1 MVRKVPCS
9 KVSSP
14 TASPFRMR
22 WSLGWASRSG
32 CQVAK
37 LRVKLAKPSTASVQ
51 FWRGHTMKRLSTR
64 TPPIPD
70 FLPAERKISRRQLID
85 QVARNE
91 APPAVRATPLRLPH
105 EALEELSDLAR
116 AENISRNALIC
127 QLIDSG

>member
-1 MVRKVPCS
+1 
-9 KVSSP
+9 
-14 TASPFRMR
+14 
-22 WSLGWASRSG
+22 
-32 CQVAK
+32 
-37 LRVKLAKPSTASVQ
+37 
-51 FWRGHTMKRLSTR
+51 MKRLSTR

-70 FLPAERKISRRQLID
+70 LLPAERKISRRQLID

-127 QLIDSG
+127 QLIDSGLRDFGRRTINELAPWFVDHLRRNRDGEA